1 MNAESIWMRIT
12 WHGHSAFELQ
22 DSLITFIDPFFE
34 GNPMADIAADE
45 AKPDVIVVTHGH
57 ADHMGDTLT
66 IAKRTGCKVIAVN
79 EIAKYLQSQGI
90 EAIGANIGGTIDLGV
105 KYTFVQALH
114 SNGIDEAG
122 FGWDAGSPAG
132 IVVSDNMPIYHAG
145 DTALFNDM
153 SLIRELYKPKVA
165 MLPIGGRF
173 TMDISQALIAV
184 RLLQPQFVIPMH
196 YNTFDVI
203 RADVGKFQRMVEDQT
218 DSEVIIL
225 EPGDSIDV

>member
-1 MNAESIWMRIT
+1 
-12 WHGHSAFELQ
+12 
-22 DSLITFIDPFFE
+22 
-34 GNPMADIAADE
+34 
-45 AKPDVIVVTHGH
+45 
-57 ADHMGDTLT
+57 
-66 IAKRTGCKVIAVN
+66 
-79 EIAKYLQSQGI
+79 
-90 EAIGANIGGTIDLGV
+90 
-105 KYTFVQALH
+105 
-114 SNGIDEAG
+114 
-122 FGWDAGSPAG
+122 
-132 IVVSDNMPIYHAG
+132 MPIYHAG

-218 DSEVIIL
+218 DTEVVL
-225 EPGDSIDV
+225 MEPGDSIDV